1 MKNKKL
7 AKHKKLARHKNPA
20 TRVYHIPDPQPVF
33 REDSGPCIIRL
44 TNRHTQETMYLG
56 AVHLGSEHAGVRD
69 YQDYEN
75 RSFPSAEE
83 AAKHPYPSEVQAYYG
98 GVLSLPK
105 TENIDYE
112 IVALNPTKPADA
124 PVPN

>member
-1 MKNKKL
+1 MKRKK
-7 AKHKKLARHKNPA
+7 KKQMTPK
-20 TRVYHIPDPQPVF
+20 VYHIPDPHPVF
-33 REDSGPCIIRL
+33 REHSGPCIIRL

-56 AVHLGSEHAGVRD
+56 AVYLGSDRVGVRD

-83 AAKHPYPSEVQAYYG
+83 AAEHPYPSELQAYYG
-98 GVLSLPK
+98 GVLSLPR
-105 TENIDYE
+105 TRNIDCE
-112 IVALNPTKPADA
+112 IVALNPTEPTDA